1 MRILYLI
8 TSTTVGGAERTL
20 ARLAR
25 GLDRK
30 RAEPAGVICLK
41 PLGPVAGEIE
51 SAGVP
56 VRSLGMG
63 YLPSPFDVHKLREV
77 MDSFRPDIVH
87 AFLYRAIQ
95 FARLAK
101 GDWKLVSSPRVNY
114 RTRPLPLRLID
125 RLGRNRDDMT
135 VCEAQSTADFMKDE
149 LGYDPARLRV
159 IRNGINPVSASPE
172 ESAKV
177 RASLGFGRGD
187 FIVLSAGRLSEQK
200 GFPFLIEAMPEVLK
214 KCQSVRLVIAGEGP
228 DRPALERLI
237 ARLGL
242 KDKVRLAGEQG
253 NLSPWY
259 GAADAFV
266 LPSLWEGLP
275 NCLLEA
281 MSAGLPCAATA
292 VDGTLEIC
300 QSGAEALL
308 VPPANSGEMAKALSE
323 LCSNAALREK
333 LSSNGR
339 RNVEAN
345 FTMSRMLAQYEQAYE
360 DVLSL

>member
-20 ARLAR
+20 ARLVR

-30 RAEPAGVICLK
+30 RAEPAGVVCLK

-51 SAGVP
+51 SCGVP
-56 VRSLGMG
+56 VRSIGMG
-63 YLPSPFDVHKLREV
+63 YLPSPFDVAKLRGAI
-77 MDSFRPDIVH
+77 DYFRPDIVH

-114 RTRPLPLRLID
+114 RTRPMPLRFID

-135 VCEAQSTADFMKDE
+135 ICEAQSTADFME
-149 LGYDPARLRV
+149 AGLGYDPSRLRV
-159 IRNGINPVSASPE
+159 IRNGINPVAASPE
-172 ESAKV
+172 EVAGV

-187 FIVLSAGRLSEQK
+187 FIILSAGRLSEQK
-200 GFPFLIEAMPEVLK
+200 GFPFLIEAMPEVLGK
-214 KCQSVRLVIAGEGP
+214 YPSVRLVIAGEGP
-228 DRPALERLI
+228 DRPALESLI

-242 KDKVRLAGEQG
+242 SDKVRLVGEQG

-259 GAADAFV
+259 MAANAFA

-281 MSAGLPCAATA
+281 MSAGLPCVATA

-308 VPPANSGEMAKALSE
+308 VPPGSSEGLARALSE
-323 LCSNAALREK
+323 LCSNSVLRET

-360 DVLSL
+360 EVLVR